1 MKKKRVTIYLTEKYH
16 NILKERAKIYDRTVS
31 NYISWILS
39 DGLKLKIEEEKKRE
53 KRYFDE

>member
-1 MKKKRVTIYLTEKYH
+1 MKKKRVTIYLTERYH

-39 DGLKLKIEEEKKRE
+39 EGSILNVKEEKKRE

>member
-1 MKKKRVTIYLTEKYH
+1 MKKKRVTIYLTERYH

-39 DGLKLKIEEEKKRE
+39 EESKLNVKDMYLSEKK
-53 KRYFDE
+53 